1 MDEIKVTVPKGFG
14 RFTKH
19 IVLGSV
25 FSGVLSA
32 IPILNYLNCLFCLL
46 NMAGVVFALWL
57 YLNANSR
64 DMITNSE
71 SVKFG
76 AFAGAGAGLILG
88 LISALIIA
96 VLGGL
101 GGLGALADSM
111 GGAQT
116 GEAIAELAGF
126 GLGVGCVI
134 FLIVPVLIIL
144 YSAFGALG
152 AFLGMQFFFKTR
164 IRKT

>member
-1 MDEIKVTVPKGFG
+1 MDEIKVSTPKGFG
-14 RFTKH
+14 RFSKH
-19 IVLGSV
+19 IILGSV
-25 FSGVLSA
+25 FGGALSA

-57 YLNANSR
+57 YLNANPK
-64 DMITNSE
+64 DMVTNGE

-76 AFAGAGAGLILG
+76 AFAGAGAGLIIG
-88 LISALIIA
+88 LISALMIA

-101 GGLGALADSM
+101 GGLSALVDSM

-116 GEAIAELAGF
+116 GEAIAELAGL

-134 FLIVPVLIIL
+134 FLIVPALIIL

-152 AFLGMQFFFKTR
+152 AFLGMQFFFKNR